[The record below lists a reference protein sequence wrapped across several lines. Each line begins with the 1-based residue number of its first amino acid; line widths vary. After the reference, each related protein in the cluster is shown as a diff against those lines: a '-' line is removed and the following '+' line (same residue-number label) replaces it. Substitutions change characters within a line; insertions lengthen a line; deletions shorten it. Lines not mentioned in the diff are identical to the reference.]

1 MQFPRTS
8 KLLDKGCDALVGA
21 GNASVKLLNIAVRS
35 IDNWDAHQQ
44 RQLKMDD
51 QNFELD
57 LVHQALDLNKQAKEL
72 AKEYGE
78 AEFNAAK
85 ELVAKL

>member
-72 AKEYGE
+72 AKEYGD

-85 ELVAKL
+85 KLVAKL